1 MPLRPLRGAVVA
13 PSHAAD
19 VVTPAYDALAAAE
32 RRRIAADFPDSFL
45 AALPADTTDIDAAD
59 LRACRDA
66 VDRLLAS
73 GRFQH
78 RGTPFVVLYR
88 LHAGSHDQTALLC
101 DLDTSAV
108 DDRLIVG
115 HEHTRTA
122 REDSLVA
129 YLREVRITS
138 SPVCVMHRADAE
150 LRRVLA
156 RASAR
161 PADITI
167 EDRDLT
173 QQVWVVD
180 DAPTVAQILDAA
192 GHLGPLVIT
201 DGHHRTAAA
210 RRFADEATHPA
221 GRRVLVAM
229 FPSDGVQIREFN
241 RVVAPVEVTAADL
254 VDGMTARGLEVAPL
268 RDAEHPQGPARFTMV
283 AEGRWWL
290 VTVPDRLIP
299 DDLVER
305 LDVALLHAHVLAPL
319 LDVTSPRTDPR
330 LQFVPGVLG
339 LERLADEAAG
349 GVGFALHPVDAE
361 AVIRIALSG
370 RTLPPKS
377 TYLHPKARSGLLL
390 LPRH

>member
-1 MPLRPLRGAVVA
+1 LRGAVVA

-19 VVTPAYDALAAAE
+19 VVTPAYDALTPAD
-32 RRRIAADFPDSFL
+32 RRRITADHPDSFL

-59 LRACRDA
+59 FAACRDA

-73 GRFQH
+73 GRFHH
-78 RGTPFVVLYR
+78 RGAPFVVLYR
-88 LHAGSHDQTALLC
+88 LRSGTHDQTALLC

-108 DDRLIVG
+108 DDGLIVG

-122 REDSLVA
+122 REDHLVT

-138 SPVCVMHRADAE
+138 SPVCVMHTADRQLAT
-150 LRRVLA
+150 LVA

-167 EDRDLT
+167 EDPDLT
-173 QQVWVVD
+173 QEVWVVD
-180 DAPTVAQILDAA
+180 DEATVAQILDVA
-192 GHLGPLVIT
+192 GRVGRLVIT

-221 GRRVLVAM
+221 GGRVLVAM
-229 FPSDGVQIREFN
+229 FPAEGVQIREFN
-241 RVVAPVEVTAADL
+241 RVVTPVGVTAADL
-254 VDGMTARGLEVAPL
+254 IAGMTARGLDVTPL
-268 RDAEHPQGPARFTMV
+268 PEAEHPQGPARFTMV
-283 AEGRWWL
+283 AEGRWWH
-290 VTVPDRLIP
+290 VSVPAPLIP
-299 DDLVER
+299 DDLVGR
-305 LDVALLHAHVLAPL
+305 LDVSLLHDHVLAPL

-330 LQFVPGVLG
+330 LRFVPGVLG
-339 LERLADEAAG
+339 LEALADEAAG
-349 GVGFALHPVDAE
+349 GIGFALHPVDTDDVAH
-361 AVIRIALSG
+361 IALAG

-390 LPRH
+390 LPRR